1 MADFLRPRKQFTKTT
16 MGNFTLDAPDDP
28 CCGLNTDYDLT
39 VSVVCGLNLI
49 FGNVFC
55 LFGEPS

>member
-1 MADFLRPRKQFTKTT
+1 